1 MVSVRKGYSGINIS
15 DYPDT
20 LGIYGISGRGQVP
33 VKFNGGLF
41 TQQLL
46 LSFND
51 KTKRSGNKDTLSY
64 GLLSHP
70 DDRLWGRRFTFQ
82 NQRHLYWHY

>member
-1 MVSVRKGYSGINIS
+1 MASQ
-15 DYPDT
+15 
-20 LGIYGISGRGQVP
+20 GRGQVP

-70 DDRLWGRRFTFQ
+70 DDRLWGSKV
-82 NQRHLYWHY
+82 